1 MKYSSTSAECS
12 DKSPVKQFRFTF
24 IPEAKRTKV
33 RWRFEGRSMAEALR
47 DFIFLSEEMYPAG
60 IRVGVCI
67 EEIKAESIPEQPSHT
82 EWRAGA

>member
-1 MKYSSTSAECS
+1 MKHSSTSAERS

-24 IPEAKRTKV
+24 IPEGKRTKV

-47 DFIFLSEEMYPAG
+47 DFIFLSEEMYRAG
-60 IRVGVCI
+60 IRPAVCI

>member
-1 MKYSSTSAECS
+1 MKHSSMRSERPDEPTM
-12 DKSPVKQFRFTF
+12 KQFRFTF
-24 IPEAKRTKV
+24 IPRAKRTKV

-60 IRVGVCI
+60 IRPGVCI
-67 EEIKAESIPEQPSHT
+67 EEVDDESIPEQPSHT

>member
-1 MKYSSTSAECS
+1 MKDSSTSAERG
-12 DKSPVKQFRFTF
+12 DKPAVKQFRFTF
-24 IPEAKRTKV
+24 IPEGKRTKV